1 MKFLRNVRTQN
12 VWCTQIF
19 KKMVIVKSYG
29 NGSIIERRRL
39 KQKFHNI
46 IKKKDN
52 DDEIKTN
59 DENNA
64 TRSQREK
71 YERKKRRRKMYTR
84 WTKENI
90 EKKNNVR
97 YSFFIFSS
105 RPMHSTRTNRA
116 TTMRFRFDANNRG
129 FAILSNNHH
138 RYRCW
143 RKNRIRPM
151 KSHRRVLKMKIA
163 NLSTFQHFLF
173 I

>member
-59 DENNA
+59 DENNNA

-129 FAILSNNHH
+129 FAILSNNRH
-138 RYRCW
+138 RYRC
-143 RKNRIRPM
+143 
-151 KSHRRVLKMKIA
+151 
-163 NLSTFQHFLF
+163 
-173 I
+173 